1 MTADATNRTLVL
13 SVVAVDLVGYS
24 RKSVAEQMALKDNF
38 NQVLLEAIHDIPAT
52 DRIILDTGDG
62 VAIGFLGDPEDA
74 LYVALFMHDA
84 INRENTDK
92 SSVGTIATAGVIR
105 IGINLGPVKLATG
118 VGGHPHII
126 GDGINVAERIMT
138 FAEPGQLTTSRPF
151 FEVMSTL
158 SDHYA
163 TLFRYA
169 GVRTD
174 NQVRSHDVYL
184 VEKSVAAF
192 EHAARGVA
200 QRAALRA
207 APKAG
212 SSAASFN
219 VPPAPSQQP
228 AKVAEAP
235 PTEQP
240 ELIERYPALIDFLED
255 RKKVAT
261 TATLLAVLAV
271 VLAAM
276 LIQRKM
282 AVAPTAEALTVAAV
296 STAPANADSSANVR
310 SPPSAPIPAPVVA
323 ATVPAKVAPPREA
336 LKTPTTALTPTL
348 AAAPSKSPPV
358 SAAPVVAP
366 VKPVVTPAT
375 TLPTKASERPSPPPV
390 AAPVVPPA
398 KSAAPDVTVAPTLRD
413 KIKDARSERA
423 ESRDKADKP
432 NLREEI
438 RAEPRKVPPR
448 TQDERKLP
456 NTAPVVPTYQSSV
469 QPPQPE
475 VVAPTPTPPPA
486 PAPDTRVVIVSR
498 AEPSYP
504 VEGIRQGILKLV
516 VVKARVTID
525 ARGGVSDIVILEGG
539 PISAFGRETRV
550 TLKQWKFNPGAAGRS
565 LDIEISFKP

>member
-1 MTADATNRTLVL
+1 MTADTSNRTLVL

-38 NQVLLEAIHDIPAT
+38 NQVLLKAIHDIPVA

-84 INRENTDK
+84 INRENTDG
-92 SSVGTIATAGVIR
+92 SSGGTIATAGVIR

-138 FAEPGQLTTSRPF
+138 FAEPGQLTASRPF

-158 SDHYA
+158 SEHYA
-163 TLFRYA
+163 TLFQYA

-174 NQVRSHDVYL
+174 NQVRAHDVYL

-200 QRAALRA
+200 QRAAQRLVA
-207 APKAG
+207 KA
-212 SSAASFN
+212 SQSAVSPSA
-219 VPPAPSQQP
+219 PPAPSWQP
-228 AKVAEAP
+228 AKVTEIQPIAP
-235 PTEQP
+235 SP
-240 ELIERYPALIDFLED
+240 ELIERHTTLIDFLED

-271 VLAAM
+271 ALAAL

-282 AVAPTAEALTVAAV
+282 AATPTTEAMAVAV
-296 STAPANADSSANVR
+296 SSAPANVDSSASVS
-310 SPPSAPIPAPVVA
+310 SPLPAPVVTV
-323 ATVPAKVAPPREA
+323 TVPTKAAPPSEA
-336 LKTPTTALTPTL
+336 LKTPTPATASV
-348 AAAPSKSPPV
+348 PSKSPPV
-358 SAAPVVAP
+358 SASPAVAP
-366 VKPVVTPAT
+366 AAPVVTPAS
-375 TLPTKASERPSPPPV
+375 TLPTKNSERPPPSPAAAV
-390 AAPVVPPA
+390 AAP
-398 KSAAPDVTVAPTLRD
+398 SATSIAPVVTVSPTARD
-413 KIKDARSERA
+413 KPKDAKIERA
-423 ESRDKADKP
+423 EQRDRVDKP
-432 NLREEI
+432 ALREEV
-438 RAEPRKVPPR
+438 RTEPRKVPPR
-448 TQDERKLP
+448 TPDERERKLP
-456 NTAPVVPTYQSSV
+456 NTAPVVPTYQPSV

-475 VVAPTPTPPPA
+475 IITPTPTPTPA

-498 AEPSYP
+498 TEPSYP

-516 VVKARVTID
+516 IVKARVTID
-525 ARGGVSDIVILEGG
+525 ARGGVGDIVILEGG

-550 TLKQWKFNPGAAGRS
+550 TLKQWKFNPGAAGRT